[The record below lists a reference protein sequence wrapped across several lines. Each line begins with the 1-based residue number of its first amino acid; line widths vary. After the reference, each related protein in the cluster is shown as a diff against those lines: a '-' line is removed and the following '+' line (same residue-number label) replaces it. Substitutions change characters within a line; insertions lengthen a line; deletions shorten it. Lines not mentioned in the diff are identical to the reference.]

1 MIYGLRGKVHQLDI
15 SKLYLD
21 TGAVVYEIWI
31 PFKIFDELKDRKKE
45 EIFIYIYHSINER
58 GQKLFGFANRKE
70 RDLFELLKSLQGIG
84 EMTALRV
91 LSFLEAGELLQ
102 IVKSGEK
109 SKLEKIPKIKGKTS
123 EKILFEVKQN
133 VKKFESFLGEIENPV
148 GANNKDKEA
157 ELAVLALVQLGFD
170 EKTASK
176 QVDAMTQKGISETA
190 DIVRE
195 VLKTAK

>member
-1 MIYGLRGKVHQLDI
+1 VIYGLRGKIFQLDI

-21 TGAVVYEIWI
+21 TGYVVYEILI
-31 PFKIFDELKDRKKE
+31 PFKIFDELKDKKKE
-45 EIFIYIYHSINER
+45 EIFIFIYHSINER
-58 GQKLFGFANRKE
+58 GQKLFGFATRKE

-91 LSFLEAGELLQ
+91 LSFLQAEELLE
-102 IVKSGEK
+102 IVKSGDK
-109 SKLEKIPKIKGKTS
+109 SRLEKIPKIKGKTS

-133 VKKFESFLGEIENPV
+133 VKKFENFLGDGEKLSPQESH
-148 GANNKDKEA
+148 DKQN
-157 ELAVLALVQLGFD
+157 ELAILALMQLGFD
-170 EKTASK
+170 EKNATKYAEI
-176 QVDAMTQKGISETA
+176 ATQKGFKETA

>member
-1 MIYGLRGKVHQLDI
+1 MIYGLRGKIFQLDI

-21 TGAVVYEIWI
+21 TGSVIYEILI
-31 PFKIFDELKDRKKE
+31 PFKIFDELKDKKKE
-45 EIFIYIYHSINER
+45 EIFIFIYHSINER
-58 GQKLFGFANRKE
+58 GQKLFGFASRKE

-91 LSFLEAGELLQ
+91 LSFLQAEELLE

-133 VKKFESFLGEIENPV
+133 VKKFENFLGDGEKIGSQESH
-148 GANNKDKEA
+148 DKQN
-157 ELAVLALVQLGFD
+157 ELAILALMQLGFD
-170 EKTASK
+170 EKNATKYAEAAIK
-176 QVDAMTQKGISETA
+176 KGLKETA